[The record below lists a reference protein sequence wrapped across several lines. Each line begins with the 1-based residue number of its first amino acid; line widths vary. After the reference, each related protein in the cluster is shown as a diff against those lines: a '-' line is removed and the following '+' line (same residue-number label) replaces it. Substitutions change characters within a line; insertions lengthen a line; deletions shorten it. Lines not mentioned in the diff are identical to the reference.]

1 MKNDKRNNTK
11 PLSLFLS
18 PGETRL
24 RAGWR
29 LILHG
34 VINIFFMLI
43 IGALVA
49 IGLLFAGRTSESIFE
64 EGTLLL
70 AFLISIPSI
79 TLSTILARR
88 LLDRKSFISLG
99 FEWRRYALR
108 DLIVGI
114 LIPGFIMGMIFLVEW
129 GFGWLEIQSFA
140 WEQVPSG
147 DVFLGLLGGFLI
159 YIAVGYQEELL
170 SRGYQLQNL
179 VEGTNL
185 RAGIFLSSLIFA
197 ALHLGNP
204 FTSFWS
210 TVGLIFAGYFL
221 AYGWVRTK
229 QLWLSIGLHIG
240 WNFFEGNVFGFPVSG
255 TDSFRLVHHTV
266 SGPAWITGGNF
277 GPEAGFI
284 VLPGML
290 FGALLIW
297 AYTEWGR
304 GKHDLLPS
312 PEAQ

>member
-1 MKNDKRNNTK
+1 MNNDNQSNSKRLN
-11 PLSLFLS
+11 LFLS

-29 LILHG
+29 LLLHG
-34 VINIFFMLI
+34 IISLFFMLI
-43 IGALVA
+43 FGAVVI
-49 IGLLFAGRTSESIFE
+49 IGLLFAGENLESVSE
-64 EGTLLL
+64 GAAVGL
-70 AFLISIPSI
+70 AFLISLPSL
-79 TLSTILARR
+79 TLSTFLARR

-99 FEWRRYALR
+99 FERSKNALP

-114 LIPGFIMGMIFLVEW
+114 LIPGFIMGLIFLAEW
-129 GFGWLEIQSFA
+129 GFGWLKIQSFA
-140 WEQVPSG
+140 WDLVPAG
-147 DVFLGLLGGFLI
+147 DVVLGMLGGFLI

-185 RAGIFLSSLIFA
+185 RTGILISSLIFA

-210 TVGLIFAGYFL
+210 TTGLIFAGFFL
-221 AYGWVRTK
+221 TYGWVRTK
-229 QLWLSIGLHIG
+229 QLWLPIGLHIG

-255 TDSFRLVHHTV
+255 TDSFRLIQHTV
-266 SGPAWITGGNF
+266 SGPAWITGGDF

-290 FGALLIW
+290 FGAGLIW
-297 AYTEWGR
+297 IYTRGR
-304 GKHDLLPS
+304 NDQNQARATPNV
-312 PEAQ
+312 

>member
-1 MKNDKRNNTK
+1 MASPAEDKSK
-11 PLSLFLS
+11 SMIIFLS

-34 VINIFFMLI
+34 VIFLFFMLLF
-43 IGALVA
+43 GAMVVT
-49 IGLLFAGRTSESIFE
+49 GSLLAGRSSESVFE
-64 EGTLLL
+64 EGAVLLT
-70 AFLISIPSI
+70 FLISIPSI
-79 TLSTILARR
+79 TLSTLVARR
-88 LLDRKSFISLG
+88 WLDRKSFTSLG
-99 FEWRRYALR
+99 FHWGRYSLR
-108 DLIVGI
+108 DLAVGI

-129 GFGWLEIQSFA
+129 AAGWLEIQSFA
-140 WEQVPSG
+140 WEEGPSG
-147 DVFLGLLGGFLI
+147 DVVLGLLGGLLV

-179 VEGTNL
+179 IEGSNL
-185 RAGIFLSSLIFA
+185 RIGIFLSSLIFA

-204 FTSFWS
+204 FTSFRS
-210 TVGLIFAGYFL
+210 TVGLIFAGFFL
-221 AYGWVRTK
+221 AYGWVLTK

-255 TDSFRLVHHTV
+255 TDSFRLVHHTIN
-266 SGPAWITGGNF
+266 GPDWITGGSF

-297 AYTEWGR
+297 TYSEHGR
-304 GKHDLLPS
+304 GEHDQLPN
-312 PEAQ
+312 PTA